1 MAEWLK
7 AHAWKA
13 CIRETV
19 SWVRIPLPPL
29 LQGERNWKRNILRSS
44 CEAHQCARSSSPAHR
59 SRTLDTFATL
69 RGMQSLPQV
78 IAALHVQPEIRAV
91 AEDACQHQGCI

>member
-1 MAEWLK
+1 MDIRQCRAGGLARPSPTTILPTFPVPGGVAEWLK

-29 LQGERNWKRNILRSS
+29 PGERNWKLKFFAVLGAVNQREATQGPRVCAPSS
-44 CEAHQCARSSSPAHR
+44 HNHGAWA
-59 SRTLDTFATL
+59 
-69 RGMQSLPQV
+69 G
-78 IAALHVQPEIRAV
+78 
-91 AEDACQHQGCI
+91 G